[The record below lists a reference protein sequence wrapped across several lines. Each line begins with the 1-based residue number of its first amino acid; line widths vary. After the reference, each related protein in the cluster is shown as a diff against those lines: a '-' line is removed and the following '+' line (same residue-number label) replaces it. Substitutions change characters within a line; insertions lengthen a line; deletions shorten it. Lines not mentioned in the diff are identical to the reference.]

1 MSAET
6 DLVSVPPSELTAP
19 GINVL
24 PYILL
29 ALAGPEEFDLEVIP
43 CLWVLALMRL
53 PLLILFSRTRRSY
66 THHCNSSQT
75 PKSVSLMK
83 SSV

>member
-29 ALAGPEEFDLEVIP
+29 ALAGPEEFDLEVLP
-43 CLWVLALMRL
+43 CLWVLRDDEDFLADIVL
-53 PLLILFSRTRRSY
+53 
-66 THHCNSSQT
+66 
-75 PKSVSLMK
+75 
-83 SSV
+83 

>member
-6 DLVSVPPSELTAP
+6 DLVSVPPSKLTAP

-43 CLWVLALMRL
+43 CCLFIECARADEVYFADIVL
-53 PLLILFSRTRRSY
+53 
-66 THHCNSSQT
+66 
-75 PKSVSLMK
+75 
-83 SSV
+83 